1 MNMNEFTA
9 VAKALSDSHRVRA
22 VMALRKGELCVCQ
35 ITELL
40 GLAPSTISKHMSV
53 LKSAGVVDSRKVG
66 RWVYYRLIEES
77 VGRKEIGKII
87 DLVVSILLSDNI
99 ICNDDCAMNKIMSEG
114 LDALCKRLKK
124 CVE

>member
-1 MNMNEFTA
+1 MNINEFTA

-99 ICNDDCAMNKIMSEG
+99 ICNDDSAMNKITSEG
-114 LDALCKRLKK
+114 LDALCKRQKN

>member
-1 MNMNEFTA
+1 MNTNEFTA

-40 GLAPSTISKHMSV
+40 ALAPSTISKHMSV
-53 LKSAGVVDSRKVG
+53 LKSAGVVDSRKEG
-66 RWVYYRLIEES
+66 RWVYYRLIENAAG
-77 VGRKEIGKII
+77 VKEIGKIT
-87 DLVVSILLSDNI
+87 DLVVSILLSDSI
-99 ICNDDCAMNKIMSEG
+99 IGNDDSAMNAIMSEG
-114 LDALCKRLKK
+114 LDALCKRQKN